1 MQKIHGPMVTLKIKQ
16 EDVDELDRI
25 AKRVKLNRNQ
35 LIRNCVEV
43 GLDIMH
49 GYEKIGVIKLIEI
62 NRRTMKAIK
71 EETQPGLFKA

>member
-1 MQKIHGPMVTLKIKQ
+1 MQKIPGPLVTIRIKQ

-25 AKRVKLNRNQ
+25 SKRVDLNRNQ
-35 LIRNCVEV
+35 LIRNCIEI

-49 GYEKIGVIKLIEI
+49 GYEKIGVVKLIEI
-62 NRRTMKAIK
+62 NRRTLKAVK